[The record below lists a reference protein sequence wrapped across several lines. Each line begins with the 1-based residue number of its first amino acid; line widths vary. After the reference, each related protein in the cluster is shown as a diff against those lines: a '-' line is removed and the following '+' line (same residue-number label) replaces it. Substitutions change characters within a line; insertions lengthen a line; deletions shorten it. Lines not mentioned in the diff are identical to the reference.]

1 MALVLTLSPL
11 FLAEIVQWLTEK
23 VIPPVPDLETRGCET
38 FQWDITDWKALDKR
52 VTGPEFEIGGYKWQ
66 VTAR

>member
-1 MALVLTLSPL
+1 
-11 FLAEIVQWLTEK
+11 VQWLTEK
-23 VIPPVPDLETRGCET
+23 VIPPVSDLETRECQT

-66 VTAR
+66 VALMT